1 MNPALTHQPPP
12 FLSPP
17 RVLNWAYPNH
27 DQPVTWGWSIH
38 RGLMMGKA
46 ARSTCFKNGDSADF
60 CRSGRAAAEG
70 QLRRLSTGAKK
81 QTDFVYGFVDPEAW

>member
-1 MNPALTHQPPP
+1 MNPALTHQEPP

-17 RVLNWAYPNH
+17 RVLNWAYP
-27 DQPVTWGWSIH
+27 T
-38 RGLMMGKA
+38 LTMGKA
-46 ARSTCFKNGDSADF
+46 ARCVLKNGDSADDPAE
-60 CRSGRAAAEG
+60 SGRAAAEG